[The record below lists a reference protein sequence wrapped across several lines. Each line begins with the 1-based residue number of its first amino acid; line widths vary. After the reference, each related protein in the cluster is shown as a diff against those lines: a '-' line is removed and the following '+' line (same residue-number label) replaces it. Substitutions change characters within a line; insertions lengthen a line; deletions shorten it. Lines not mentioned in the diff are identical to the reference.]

1 MTDNKTA
8 ISSHLIVTRPPQ
20 LSSGEITP
28 KAVKDFENHCLN
40 YFVNAKGGIDD
51 NLKVTRIL
59 GCFENDLVN
68 DWISVNR
75 DQFTTLSFP
84 DFMIEFRARW
94 LPHDWE
100 QTVRSKILS
109 ARLYPKKQKFED
121 WASSIQ
127 SLNVS
132 LRGTNS
138 HLDDDRIRLQLE
150 AGLDE
155 DLQQAARDSNTHD
168 EQSLHPWIAKIK
180 ELDNKRIIQ
189 RKRVAEAVEE
199 AMKSNKKPFTSS
211 SRYAN
216 TADGKT
222 TPTSSSSTTRDFPPK
237 LTEEERR
244 LLMEHLG
251 CLKCRQFYAGH
262 RAHQCTTTLS
272 GKGYKSLTEKNAQ
285 KPNIMQNHPALR

>member
-59 GCFENDLVN
+59 RCFENDLIN
-68 DWISVNR
+68 DWISINR
-75 DQFTTLSFP
+75 DRFTTLSFP

-109 ARLYPKKQKFED
+109 TCLYPKKQKFKD

-132 LRGTNS
+132 LMGTNW
-138 HLDDDRIRLQLE
+138 HLDDDHIWLQLE

-168 EQSLHPWIAKIK
+168 KQSLHPWIAKSK
-180 ELDNKRIIQ
+180 ELDNKQIIQ
-189 RKRVAEAVEE
+189 RKCVAEAVEE
-199 AMKSNKKPFTSS
+199 AMKSNKKTFTSS
-211 SRYAN
+211 SCYAN
-216 TADGKT
+216 MADGKT
-222 TPTSSSSTTRDFPPK
+222 TPTSSSSTTRNFPPK
-237 LTEEERR
+237 LTEEEHH
-244 LLMEHLG
+244 LLMEH
-251 CLKCRQFYAGH
+251 
-262 RAHQCTTTLS
+262 
-272 GKGYKSLTEKNAQ
+272 
-285 KPNIMQNHPALR
+285 